1 MSKEIDEYKKKAEQ
15 GDAEAQCSLGDC
27 YRLGQGVEQ
36 DYSAAF
42 KWYQLSAEQGYSDAQ
57 YCLGLLYGEGAGVER
72 NSELAVD
79 WYRKSAEQDNE
90 ETVGALNIEELFS
103 IHSLH
108 YEVLEGDKAGISSI
122 RVNDQYRIK
131 FTVFNQE
138 AETVVYICNILESS
152 VRMLCRKYIDEVS
165 DSSTQAKHFIQ

>member
-1 MSKEIDEYKKKAEQ
+1 MIRFDAMTIEDEEKSEDERMKKKA
-15 GDAEAQCSLGDC
+15 L
-27 YRLGQGVEQ
+27 
-36 DYSAAF
+36 
-42 KWYQLSAEQGYSDAQ
+42 K
-57 YCLGLLYGEGAGVER
+57 
-72 NSELAVD
+72 LAID

-165 DSSTQAKHFIQ
+165 AVSYTHLTLPTT